1 MASSILIP
9 LKAIF
14 DDRGIKEAQS
24 EFAKLGKSMKGLLG
38 AAGIAVGLGAVVS
51 GLKAAAT
58 AAAEDNKSQ
67 ALLATQLQNTVG
79 ATDGQIAATERS
91 ISAMQLQASVA
102 DDTIRP
108 ALAALVRATGD
119 LGDATQLTSLALDV
133 SAGTGKDV
141 QSVAI
146 ALGKAYQGNTT
157 ALQRMGINVKGM
169 KDPMAELAKQ
179 FEGSAKAAAETDP
192 MQRLEIIFG
201 ELAEQVGIALLPA
214 LNDFADWMSDP
225 VHAQE
230 AQNLAATIGGAF
242 GVILTEVA
250 GLIEGL
256 AVVGWSLDNLFK
268 NPMEVFKVLGMTIGE
283 GYDYIMKKQNEAMK
297 NGKKTA
303 AFVLPDFTG
312 LTGGSY
318 TGGTVNT
325 GLTDAQK
332 KAEAAAKA
340 AAKKAAAAR
349 QAIVDAAKKA
359 AEEAKQAFD
368 DMKSAVD
375 SFNTSF
381 AQTGTEFKN
390 VFKFAAPL
398 DAFSQQTVD
407 AFDTIRASA
416 QEAFDSKLITAK
428 SLASLQA
435 YADREQTL
443 LVGIAKQ
450 RDVLAKKISIAQ
462 SITSGVMGSL
472 NITSMLETQ
481 TKQVTKSV
489 SSLVNGIALTTTQ
502 TFDEVVSGGL
512 TDSFKKLVDKTKT
525 FATNLT
531 KLKTLG
537 LNGNLFKQIV
547 DAGAEA
553 GNATAEAIIAG
564 GADTVKELNGLFKE
578 LTDAGSD
585 IAKTSTP
592 ILYDLGENMTNSFID
607 GLRSEDQKLIDTAT
621 SMAALFTAEF
631 KKQLDLAIAPTVGAS
646 LMSTISPSYGKF
658 SNYVTGALTGYSGDA
673 LNNQINML
681 TGADV
686 SAPGSFMNSLGY
698 MNSQGSI
705 TVNVNAGVISD
716 KAALP
721 GIVTDALVTASK
733 QGLTGGLSR
742 ILAI

>member
-1 MASSILIP
+1 MAVSILIP

-14 DDRGIKEAQS
+14 DDKGIKEAQA

-51 GLKAAAT
+51 GLKAAAS

-79 ATDGQIAATERS
+79 ATDQQIAATERS
-91 ISAMQLQASVA
+91 ISAMQMQASVA

-141 QSVAI
+141 QSVAV
-146 ALGKAYQGNTT
+146 ALGKAYQGNTA
-157 ALQRMGINVKGM
+157 ALTKMGLNVKGM
-169 KDPMAELAKQ
+169 KDPLGQLAKE
-179 FEGSAKAAAETDP
+179 FEGTAKAAAETDP

-214 LNDFADWMSDP
+214 LNEFADWMADP
-225 VHAQE
+225 VHAKE
-230 AQNLAATIGGAF
+230 AQNLAQTIGGAF
-242 GVILTEVA
+242 GTILTEVA

-297 NGKKTA
+297 NGQKTA
-303 AFVLPDFTG
+303 PFIVPDYTG
-312 LTGGSY
+312 VTGGNY
-318 TGGTVNT
+318 KGGT
-325 GLTDAQK
+325 GSSGQSAAQK

-340 AAKKAAAAR
+340 AAAKAAKAR
-349 QAIVDAAKKA
+349 QDIIDAAQKA
-359 AEEAKQAFD
+359 ADEAKQAFEELKMAID
-368 DMKSAVD
+368 D
-375 SFNTSF
+375 FNKSF
-381 AQTGTEFKN
+381 AATADAFRV
-390 VFKFAAPL
+390 VFKFSAPL
-398 DAFSQQTVD
+398 GEFEQQTVD
-407 AFDTIRASA
+407 AFQSMKDAT
-416 QEAFDSKLITAK
+416 QEAFDNKLITAK

-435 YADREQTL
+435 YATQEQAL

-462 SITSGVMGSL
+462 AITSGVMGSL
-472 NITSMLETQ
+472 NLTSMLETQ

-489 SSLVNGIALTTTQ
+489 SSMVNGIALTTTQ

-512 TDSFKKLVDKTKT
+512 ADSFKKLVDKTKA

-531 KLKTLG
+531 KLKALG

-547 DAGAEA
+547 DAGAEG

-564 GADTVKELNGLFKE
+564 GADAVTELNKLFTE
-578 LTDAGSD
+578 LSDAGNE
-585 IAKTSTP
+585 IAKTTTP
-592 ILYDLGENMTNSFID
+592 VLYALGEDITNSFID

-621 SMAALFTAEF
+621 AMAALFTSQF
-631 KKQLDLAIAPTVGAS
+631 KTQLDKAMGSTLSTMQQTGIQAQTSLDLASRPDPVRSPQSYAAWLSSIGGIDPVRSPQSYAAAQAANTYNVTINANAITDQAS
-646 LMSTISPSYGKF
+646 LPS
-658 SNYVTGALTGYSGDA
+658 
-673 LNNQINML
+673 
-681 TGADV
+681 
-686 SAPGSFMNSLGY
+686 
-698 MNSQGSI
+698 
-705 TVNVNAGVISD
+705 
-716 KAALP
+716 
-721 GIVTDALVTASK
+721 LVTNALITANK

-742 ILAI
+742 LLAI